1 MGFFLW
7 TLREKIDNMSH
18 IVQESQM
25 WKLFNKI
32 KNEKNKS
39 LKGQAWGEDFLATT
53 YRAINVFNWLTS
65 FL

>member
-1 MGFFLW
+1 
-7 TLREKIDNMSH
+7 MSH

-53 YRAINVFNWLTS
+53 YRAINVFN
-65 FL
+65 